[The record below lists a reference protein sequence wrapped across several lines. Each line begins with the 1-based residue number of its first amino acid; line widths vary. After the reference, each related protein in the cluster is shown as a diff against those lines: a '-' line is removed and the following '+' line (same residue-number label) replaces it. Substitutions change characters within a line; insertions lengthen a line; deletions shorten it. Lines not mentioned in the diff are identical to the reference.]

1 MVSNLISVKLNEA
14 NVKGSVSMEFEKN
27 GNGFFKND
35 DTGKLIAEVTYVPSG
50 EDKVILDHTFVDPS
64 LRGQGI
70 AAQLVDKVVEEM
82 EKEGKK
88 IVPLCPYAKELF
100 DRKPEKYKHI
110 EAE

>member
-1 MVSNLISVKLNEA
+1 
-14 NVKGSVSMEFEKN
+14 MEFEKN
-27 GNGFFKND
+27 GNSFLRND
-35 DTGKLIAEVTYVPSG
+35 ESGKMIAEVTYVPSG

>member
-1 MVSNLISVKLNEA
+1 MVSNLISVKLNEV
-14 NVKGSVSMEFEKN
+14 NIKGSVSMEFEKS
-27 GNGFFKND
+27 GNSFLKND
-35 DTGKLIAEVTYVPSG
+35 ESGKMIAEVTYVPSG

-110 EAE
+110 KAE